1 MADVLVLGGGGIVG
15 EAWMSAVLSGLDEGG
30 FNARGCRAY
39 VGTSAGSIVAA
50 SLVAGVDPRSRLGTL
65 PAASAQ
71 PGAPGP
77 QPGAPLAR
85 VLGDAAGAAGAR
97 LASLAL
103 AATAPAGAAVRRAAL
118 SRVPPGRRS
127 LDVLRREIER
137 LGIVWDG
144 RLRVAVVELDSGRRV
159 VFGSR
164 DAPDI
169 PVAVAVEASCAIP
182 GYFRPVSA
190 GGHTY
195 VDGGA
200 WSPTNMDAAP
210 AGRGDTVL
218 CLNPTGTLAASRA
231 AATAEALAL
240 RRRGAHV
247 TTVNPDAATA
257 AALGG
262 GLANLMDPSRRDA
275 VIETGLAQGRRL
287 AARAA

>member
-1 MADVLVLGGGGIVG
+1 MADVLVLGGGGVVG
-15 EAWMSAVLSGLDEGG
+15 EAWMSALLSGLEEGG
-30 FNARGCRAY
+30 FDARGCRAY

-50 SLVAGVDPRSRLGTL
+50 SLVAGIDPRSRLGAL
-65 PAASAQ
+65 PEPPASAPARVQ
-71 PGAPGP
+71 QAGAPWWHAVG
-77 QPGAPLAR
+77 GPLA
-85 VLGDAAGAAGAR
+85 AAG
-97 LASLAL
+97 L
-103 AATAPAGAAVRRAAL
+103 AATRPAGALIRRAAL

-127 LDVLRREIER
+127 LDVLRHEIEK
-137 LGIVWDG
+137 LGIAWDG
-144 RLRVAVVELDSGRRV
+144 RLRIAVVEVDSGRRV
-159 VFGSR
+159 VFGSHG
-164 DAPDI
+164 APEV

-182 GYFRPVSA
+182 GYFRPVRA
-190 GGHTY
+190 AGHTY

-240 RRRGAHV
+240 RRRGAQV

-257 AALGG
+257 AAIGG
-262 GLANLMDPSRRDA
+262 TLANLMDSSRRDA

-287 AARAA
+287 ASRAA